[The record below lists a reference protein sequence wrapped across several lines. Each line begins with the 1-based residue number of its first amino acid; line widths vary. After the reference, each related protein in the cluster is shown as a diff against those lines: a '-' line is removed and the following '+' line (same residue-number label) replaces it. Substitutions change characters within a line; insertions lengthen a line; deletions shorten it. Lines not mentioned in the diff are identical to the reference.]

1 MAQSIAAIMIMILF
15 MARFHTPGIKLGFP
29 CEKECFRGII
39 PVRFAEGNQSG
50 RKTGQPERE
59 AGLMTGLEEQF
70 VILLKVSL
78 AVVLGGIIGLER
90 EMIGKPTG
98 MRTHMLIGGS
108 SALFTSLGTVI
119 VNYYGTVSCVGLVQ
133 ADPVRVIQAIVL
145 GISFIGAGTILQYQ
159 ERRKV
164 IYLTSAASILFTA
177 AIGIAAALEQYL
189 IAFGCVAAVWVIN
202 RGLRYFDKK
211 VLKQR
216 RTPTQTKDIPPE

>member
-1 MAQSIAAIMIMILF
+1 
-15 MARFHTPGIKLGFP
+15 
-29 CEKECFRGII
+29 
-39 PVRFAEGNQSG
+39 
-50 RKTGQPERE
+50 
-59 AGLMTGLEEQF
+59 MTGLDEQF

-78 AVVLGGIIGLER
+78 AIVLGGIIGLER

-98 MRTHMLIGGS
+98 MRTHMLIGGA

-119 VNYYGTVSCVGLVQ
+119 VNYYGTVTCVGLVQ
-133 ADPVRVIQAIVL
+133 ADPIRVIQAIVL
-145 GISFIGAGTILQYQ
+145 GISFIGAGTILQHQ

-177 AIGIAAALEQYL
+177 AIGIAAALDQYL
-189 IAFGCVAAVWVIN
+189 IAFGCVVAVWVVN

-211 VLKQR
+211 ILKQR